1 MYFFDN
7 FVYLA
12 RGPEPKIARISI
24 FGLGFGSSEKF
35 PSDLPSSLSLFMNKK
50 LQVLGGFGK
59 PWNLFLFYF
68 LVSNSFFCTSAAL
81 ETSIIRHSFGKRFK
95 RALVAPKGCHAVYQV
110 LELLSL
116 VCFVYMS
123 CAGVIVWSSCSFQGW
138 FVLPYLVLDE
148 NSCLCVGAA
157 FESKMDTSSRLFGS
171 YFKSKVRWGNDLIG
185 IYSVFARQSTGI
197 VSQQNNTIKCCF
209 IRDSRRLVSGT
220 PSQGHWIIQK
230 ELHVQHLLSWEGSS
244 KEVLLQNG
252 GAGLEFHFK
261 SQDKNN
267 L

>member
-1 MYFFDN
+1 MYLFDN

-24 FGLGFGSSEKF
+24 FGLGFSSSEKF
-35 PSDLPSSLSLFMNKK
+35 PSDLPSSLSLFMGKK

-157 FESKMDTSSRLFGS
+157 FESKMDSVHTSRRPRGFSDRISNL
-171 YFKSKVRWGNDLIG
+171 KSGEV
-185 IYSVFARQSTGI
+185 
-197 VSQQNNTIKCCF
+197 TIWLVF
-209 IRDSRRLVSGT
+209 IRFLPVKVLVLSR
-220 PSQGHWIIQK
+220 
-230 ELHVQHLLSWEGSS
+230 S
-244 KEVLLQNG
+244 KTTR
-252 GAGLEFHFK
+252 
-261 SQDKNN
+261 
-267 L
+267 